1 MAKIEMDISEYEAM
15 KENKKLLENSLEKE
29 RGLQEQ
35 IKKLTDEKTKAL
47 EDAKMKVVKISK
59 SEVTEHL
66 LRKREDTHI
75 WRELWHLMGIDYREL
90 PKMPKFI
97 HTDHLSNVF
106 FEKVTS
112 YLMPYEETTTHGLD
126 EIKAEIRNDLKAKMD
141 EETKRKIENAEVA
154 LSKNNELLKD
164 NKTLTA
170 DNSYL
175 TEKNKKLTEQCDE
188 LTKQCD
194 ELTKKLTDFEDANDT
209 LNKVREVLKSGYGFW
224 NKSELL
230 DRVMTLIQIA

>member
-35 IKKLTDEKTKAL
+35 IKKLTDEKMKAL

-66 LRKREDTHI
+66 LRKREDTYI
-75 WRELWHLMGIDYREL
+75 WRELLHLLGLDYRGL
-90 PKMPKFI
+90 PKMPDYI
-97 HTDHLSNVF
+97 HTDYLAKVF
-106 FEKVTS
+106 FEKATS
-112 YLMPYEETTTHGLD
+112 YSMPYEEITTHGLD

-141 EETKRKIENAEVA
+141 EETKRKIENAEAA
-154 LSKNNELLKD
+154 LSKNDGLFKE
-164 NKTLTA
+164 NKALTA
-170 DNSYL
+170 DNSSL

-188 LTKQCD
+188 LTK
-194 ELTKKLTDFEDANDT
+194 KLTDIENGNETLEKVKDA
-209 LNKVREVLKSGYGFW
+209 LKNGYGFW

-230 DRVMTLIQIA
+230 DKIISIIK

>member
-59 SEVTEHL
+59 TEVTEHL

-75 WRELWHLMGIDYREL
+75 WRELWLLMGLDYRQL
-90 PKMPKFI
+90 PKMPEFI
-97 HTDHLSNVF
+97 HTEHLVNAF
-106 FEKVTS
+106 FEKATS
-112 YLMPYEETTTHGLD
+112 FSTPIEETITYGLD

-141 EETKRKIENAEVA
+141 DDTKRKLENAEVA
-154 LSKNNELLKD
+154 LSKNNEFLKE
-164 NKTLTA
+164 NKKMTN
-170 DNSYL
+170 DNSSL
-175 TEKNKKLTEQCDE
+175 TEKNKKLTGRCN
-188 LTKQCD
+188 
-194 ELTKKLTDFEDANDT
+194 ELTKKLTDVEDNIET
-209 LNKVREVLKSGYGFW
+209 LNKIREVLKNGYGFW

-230 DRVMTLIQIA
+230 DKVISLIKIA